1 MRAMVVIWSMYVHIT
16 KRGVLAL
23 LGFTKL
29 AKPKFE
35 EIYWDISSNNQMF
48 YFLSVNIRYQKLWNE
63 NQKICSVCKI
73 INPNI
78 LKWFFF
84 SIRFLFFLFIS
95 IFCNILSIS
104 NGFDEKADSII
115 VLLLFFKFYFCE
127 WNVLPSKD
135 QKIEKKN
142 LTQRYEAM
150 EV

>member
-1 MRAMVVIWSMYVHIT
+1 MRAMVVIWSNYVHIT
-16 KRGVLAL
+16 RRGVLAL

-73 INPNI
+73 INI

-115 VLLLFFKFYFCE
+115 VLCFLNFIFVNETFC
-127 WNVLPSKD
+127 LP
-135 QKIEKKN
+135 KIKKK
-142 LTQRYEAM
+142 RKKI
-150 EV
+150 